1 MRAAGYAL
9 ALCLAATASALP
21 LGGCTSTDPATG
33 SRIFTA
39 GMSPEREASVG
50 RANHPKFV
58 KAFGGE
64 YGSAELKAY
73 VASIGRFLVSTSELP
88 NLEFTFTILNSPTVN
103 AFAAPGGYIYLT
115 RGLLALAND
124 EAELAAVM
132 AHEIAHVTARHGARS
147 HGRNVIATI
156 GMIGLNILG
165 GGRYDEIARL
175 GTTGVLR
182 GFSREHEHEAD
193 SLAIRYLAR
202 AGYDPG
208 AMGRFLARLRDS
220 SRLDAKRRGA
230 SPDAVDRFDYL
241 ATHPAPIERIGRARR
256 MAGATPVSDPITARD
271 IYLSKISGIVF
282 GDDREQG
289 FVRGRDFLHPVARFG
304 FRVPPD
310 FSLFNS
316 PDAVAAFGPAG
327 ERILFDQERRG
338 FSGAMTDYL
347 RDSWAKG
354 RRLARLEALRV
365 NGLEA
370 AAAMTRLRTRDTTF
384 DAGLAA
390 YRTPDG
396 SIYRFLFL
404 TPPERTRALSTAI
417 RRTLHSFRVLTAAE
431 AARLEPHRLRIVT
444 VGGQDSVETL
454 ARRQPFADYRV
465 ERFAVL
471 NGIDPGIGLRP
482 GSSVKLVVEDG
493 GRGR

>member
-9 ALCLAATASALP
+9 ALCLAATASVLP
-21 LGGCTSTDPATG
+21 LGGCTTTDPATG
-33 SRIFTA
+33 SQIFTA

-50 RANHPKFV
+50 RENHPKFV

-64 YGSAELKAY
+64 YGSPELKAY

-88 NLEFTFTILNSPTVN
+88 NLEFTFTILNTPTVN
-103 AFAAPGGYIYLT
+103 AFAVPGGYIYLT

-147 HGRNVIATI
+147 HGRNVLATI

-165 GGRYDEIARL
+165 GGRYDEVARL

-182 GFSREHEHEAD
+182 SYSREHEHEAD
-193 SLAIRYLAR
+193 KLAIRYLAR

-230 SPDAVDRFDYL
+230 SPDAVDRFNYL
-241 ATHPAPIERIGRARR
+241 ATHPAPIERIGRAER
-256 MAGATPVSDPITARD
+256 MARAAAVSDPITARD
-271 IYLSKISGIVF
+271 IYLSKIAGIVF

-316 PDAVAAFGPAG
+316 PDAVAAFGSAG

-338 FSGAMTDYL
+338 FYGAMTAYL
-347 RDSWAKG
+347 RDAWGSG
-354 RRLARLEALRV
+354 LRLTWLEALRV

-370 AAAMTRLRTRDTTF
+370 ATATARLQTRNGTF
-384 DAGLAA
+384 DARLVA
-390 YRTPDG
+390 YRTPDR
-396 SIYRFLFL
+396 SIYRLLFL
-404 TPPERTRALSTAI
+404 TPPERTRALAAPI
-417 RRTLHSFRVLTAAE
+417 RRALRSFRVLTAAE
-431 AARLEPHRLRIVT
+431 AARLKPYRLRIVT
-444 VGGQDSVETL
+444 VGDWDSVESL

-471 NGIDPGIGLRP
+471 NGIGPGAGLRP
-482 GSSVKLVVEDG
+482 GSRVKLVVEAG